1 MITADGRTVVFHILH
16 EVLGDSDADSSPPGW
31 LGDLDFD
38 GIDGGCLDATA
49 MLSSEREEASDDHDL
64 QPAESEEVEGGHVE
78 AAPLAMVAIVED
90 DASDEQEPERTET
103 PDGDAVA
110 TAAVVHDH
118 ELEPAEP
125 EKGEGGTVEAAPLTM
140 GAIVVDDSSD
150 EQEPE
155 PAETEDGGEDA
166 TAALVEAEFEV
177 PYNSDGEG
185 EEEEPEVDLPAKLE
199 LDSD

>member
-1 MITADGRTVVFHILH
+1 MITADGRTVVFHILP
-16 EVLGDSDADSSPPGW
+16 EELGDSDADASPLEW

-78 AAPLAMVAIVED
+78 AAPLAMVAIVDD
-90 DASDEQEPERTET
+90 DA
-103 PDGDAVA
+103 
-110 TAAVVHDH
+110 
-118 ELEPAEP
+118 
-125 EKGEGGTVEAAPLTM
+125 
-140 GAIVVDDSSD
+140 SD

-155 PAETEDGGEDA
+155 PAETEDGGVDA

-177 PYNSDGEG
+177 PYNGDGEG